1 MFDTSSSA
9 LAEGLG
15 YAFYDQDNQKVEAL
29 GENLGKIAT
38 VDKTNVPIELIK
50 AKITVI
56 TDVTNLLC
64 GKEGA
69 SFVFGP
75 QKGLKENEL
84 AVADQAMH
92 DFYMRFAPQVIEA
105 SGSGA
110 GGGMGA
116 GLLAFA
122 SGKIVS
128 GIDYVLDLLEFDKR
142 VQQADLVIV
151 GEGRLDGQSLKGK
164 APVGI
169 ARRVPEGVPVI
180 AICGSVG
187 KGSEKAADVG
197 ISAVFPILPAAVP
210 LQQAT
215 DNLHRTA
222 KNIASLLQV
231 VHFQGGNR

>member
-1 MFDTSSSA
+1 MRKRRRFFCFRT
-9 LAEGLG
+9 
-15 YAFYDQDNQKVEAL
+15 
-29 GENLGKIAT
+29 T
-38 VDKTNVPIELIK
+38 
-50 AKITVI
+50 
-56 TDVTNLLC
+56 
-64 GKEGA
+64 
-69 SFVFGP
+69 
-75 QKGLKENEL
+75 KGLKENEL

-105 SGSGA
+105 SGSSA

-180 AICGSVG
+180 AICGSIG

-197 ISAVFPILPAAVP
+197 ISAVFRSFLQLCLYKKLYSKP
-210 LQQAT
+210 LIIF
-215 DNLHRTA
+215 
-222 KNIASLLQV
+222 IAQLKTSHLYFKSFIFKEVIDENQSSTIRFRWRSCRHSSLSLRSV
-231 VHFQGGNR
+231 AGFS